1 VSFSPGDWSSIRAG
15 LPEFAASVYHENG
28 QTRHGIFSALEAAAT
43 DVNALIDPLVHI
55 HATGAGLSRRNP
67 DQLVFKVFVLPS
79 SPLFPPR
86 MDWQGVAVEV
96 EPLPVQQALET
107 GVSNPRSIVRPLCGG
122 VSIGPLGTAVSG
134 SLGCL
139 LKRDGK
145 DELLLLSNNH
155 VLTNLS
161 AQTSG
166 SICQPSP
173 ADGGAG
179 LGSVVG
185 IIADVVPLY
194 LNSSELTDFDAA
206 TATLID
212 GTPAI
217 RGTIIGIQYAPGNI
231 ASMNPGMRV
240 VMSGRSS
247 TSSIGVVNC
256 IINSVRT
263 SYGGNPPRLATMRE
277 AWQIDGVGGQPFARP
292 GDSGGLVVGL
302 ETGGPLGLVFST
314 DGVLTH
320 ATELIGLCQ
329 RLKAWPV

>member
-1 VSFSPGDWSSIRAG
+1 VSGLPGDWSSIRAG

-28 QTRHGIFSALEAAAT
+28 QTRQRIFSALESVTADA
-43 DVNALIDPLVHI
+43 NALIDPLVHI
-55 HATGAGLSRRNP
+55 HATGAGLSRRSP
-67 DQLVFKVFVLPS
+67 DQLVFKVFVFPGWPLLP
-79 SPLFPPR
+79 PPI
-86 MDWQGVAVEV
+86 DWQGITVEV
-96 EPLPVQQALET
+96 EPLPVQRALEAS
-107 GVSNPRSIVRPLCGG
+107 VSNPRSNVRPLCGG

-155 VLTNLS
+155 VLTDLS
-161 AQTSG
+161 ALTSS

-185 IIADVVPLY
+185 TVADVMPLY
-194 LNSSELTDFDAA
+194 LNSPELTDFDAA
-206 TATLID
+206 TATLVD
-212 GTPAI
+212 GTPATT
-217 RGTIIGIQYAPGNI
+217 GTIIGIHYAPADI
-231 ASMNPGMRV
+231 ASMSPGMRV

-247 TSSIGVVNC
+247 TSSTGVVNS
-256 IINSVRT
+256 IVHSVRT
-263 SYGGNPPRLATMRE
+263 SYGGIPPRLATMRE
-277 AWQIDGVGGQPFARP
+277 AWQIDGMSGQAFARP

-302 ETGGPLGLVFST
+302 ETGSPLGIVFSS
-314 DGVLTH
+314 DGQLTH